1 MSQLL
6 GRALVALAVLTILK
20 AASGREENNFHLT
33 EVPMVCSARR

>member
-20 AASGREENNFHLT
+20 AASGREENNF
-33 EVPMVCSARR
+33 PPD